1 MSVWS
6 LRVIWPA
13 RWNRRPF
20 PVRLLGC
27 AKKHKLAKEIFMRP
41 MFLSE
46 VEHSNFGGVYSHR
59 INDLRAAG
67 DQVPQIMHLF
77 GNRSSFLGWISD

>member
-1 MSVWS
+1 
-6 LRVIWPA
+6 
-13 RWNRRPF
+13 
-20 PVRLLGC
+20 
-27 AKKHKLAKEIFMRP
+27 MRP